1 MLSFIIY
8 AGYKGYVHC
17 RFISKSANAV
27 YFFPCNNTF
36 FIFRINCQRNR
47 FFVKFTKFLSLISL
61 FLNKCPPFRKW
72 KNNTTDYEQTTQHK
86 DIEIYPVEDNTMEAL
101 IGTVISILLVVIL
114 IIVYV
119 CFRRRSKTVNPFV
132 HSWKIFDKTQNH
144 KY

>member
-27 YFFPCNNTF
+27 YFSPCNITF
-36 FIFRINCQRNR
+36 FIFRINSHRNHS
-47 FFVKFTKFLSLISL
+47 FVKFTKFLSLISL
-61 FLNKCPPFRKW
+61 FLNQCPSFRQW
-72 KNNTTDYEQTTQHK
+72 KDNITDYEQTTQHK

-119 CFRRRSKTVNPFV
+119 SSRRRSKTVNPFV
-132 HSWKIFDKTQNH
+132 HS
-144 KY
+144 